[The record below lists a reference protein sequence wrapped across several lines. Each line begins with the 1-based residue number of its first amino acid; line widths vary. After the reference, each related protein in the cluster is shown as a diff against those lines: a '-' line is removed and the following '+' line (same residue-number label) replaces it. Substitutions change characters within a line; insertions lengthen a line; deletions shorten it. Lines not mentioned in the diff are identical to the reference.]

1 MPAQLLDGRQVAKR
15 IRDGLREAR
24 SHVARVQGDEA
35 DPLEPIELLEPAQ
48 EVSERGA
55 PLTTCP
61 LSVTRP
67 RLRKVLTVGVHGL
80 TEEGVQQLGYG
91 GSEVVVH
98 SFFGDAAKME
108 QQCHQIGL
116 DNEGYVTVDS
126 SQVVRDPRTGHVTG
140 WC

>member
-1 MPAQLLDGRQVAKR
+1 ML
-15 IRDGLREAR
+15 
-24 SHVARVQGDEA
+24 DEA
-35 DPLEPIELLEPAQ
+35 HHVWSDGQ
-48 EVSERGA
+48 V
-55 PLTTCP
+55 C
-61 LSVTRP
+61 V
-67 RLRKVLTVGVHGL
+67 TVGHGL